1 MDHLYSFKVSI
12 EEELLYLKTVKV
24 TLFQVASLE
33 EGTSVLSIRC
43 FVLSG
48 VLTSLSADTLGFKPQ
63 YQHA

>member
-12 EEELLYLKTVKV
+12 EEELLYLKTVKL

-33 EGTSVLSIRC
+33 EGTSVHSIRC

-48 VLTSLSADTLGFKPQ
+48 VLTSLSADTLGT
-63 YQHA
+63 Y

>member
-12 EEELLYLKTVKV
+12 EEELLYLKTVKL

-33 EGTSVLSIRC
+33 EGTNVLSVRC

-48 VLTSLSADTLGFKPQ
+48 VLASLSVDTLGT
-63 YQHA
+63 YR